1 MIEENLDYGTYTF
14 IYFSNQDN
22 TKVELYV
29 FFQVSDI
36 GMMMTGDQDDSRL
49 WVVDRFNGQI
59 LENAVVEMKS
69 YRGSADQRE
78 DTEKLK
84 KDNGGFALP
93 PGRSSNAYFI
103 VERSEERRVGK
114 DVRSRRL
121 TQQVEEK
128 YSGSS
133 A

>member
-1 MIEENLDYGTYTF
+1 
-14 IYFSNQDN
+14 
-22 TKVELYV
+22 
-29 FFQVSDI
+29 
-36 GMMMTGDQDDSRL
+36 MMTGDQDDSRL

-103 VERSEERRVGK
+103 VEYGEDRYVSPFARSEEHTSELQ
-114 DVRSRRL
+114 SRGHLVCRL
-121 TQQVEEK
+121 LLEK
-128 YSGSS
+128 KN
-133 A
+133 AQKRLC